1 MKKLLLLLCLLFA
14 SMVQLFAQSSPVI
27 KAYIATY
34 RDIAMAEMQRTGVP
48 ASITLAQGIH
58 ETQAGQSKLVL
69 KSNNHFGI
77 KCKSEWKGESVSH
90 DDDARGE
97 CFRKYADPADSYKDH
112 SDFLKTRAHYASL
125 FNLDPTDFEGWAHGL
140 KKAGYATNPKYPQIL
155 IRIIK
160 DYNLQ
165 DYTLVAL
172 GRKAME
178 PDALALKPA
187 GSNTETIASEVNNS
201 RLPRKTYP
209 QGVFQI
215 NRTNVI
221 YVTKSTPYLAL
232 ALEYKIP
239 LRRLF
244 EFNDLADTE
253 MTGDHQLVFIQRKR
267 REGAT
272 AVHKVEEGETL
283 HDIAQSE
290 AIQLESLLSYNYL
303 RSDVAPSPGRELYLT
318 KGEGKK
324 GERVSLF
331 SFDKPRTYNTAVTAE
346 SSYVLHTVQS
356 KQSLYAISK
365 MYEVSVEEI
374 MEWNR
379 LETSDLKA
387 GQQLRINKN
396 KDGTDQGTR

>member
-1 MKKLLLLLCLLFA
+1 MKKLPLLVCLLFT
-14 SMVQLFAQSSPVI
+14 STVHLFAQSSAVI
-27 KAYIATY
+27 KSYIATY
-34 RDIAMAEMQRTGVP
+34 RDIAISEMQRTGVP

-172 GRKAME
+172 GRKALE

-187 GSNTETIASEVNNS
+187 NGKTEEAVAAKSSNKA
-201 RLPRKTYP
+201 LKTYP
-209 QGVFQI
+209 EGVFQI

-221 YVTKSTPYLAL
+221 YVTKSTSYLAL
-232 ALEYKIP
+232 AMEYKIP

-244 EFNDLADTE
+244 EFNDLAETE

-272 AVHKVEEGETL
+272 PIHKVEEGESL
-283 HDIAQSE
+283 HDIAQAE

-303 RSDVAPSPGRELYLT
+303 RNDVAPAPGRDLYLT
-318 KGEGKK
+318 KDEGRKPEK
-324 GERVSLF
+324 RSLL
-331 SFDKPRTYNTAVTAE
+331 SFDKPRASNGVQT
-346 SSYVLHTVQS
+346 SGSHYVVHTVQT
-356 KQSLYAISK
+356 KQSLYAIAK
-365 MYEVSVEEI
+365 MYEVT
-374 MEWNR
+374 MEDIIGWNR
-379 LETSDLKA
+379 LESSDLKA
-387 GQQLRINKN
+387 GQQLRINKQ